1 MNDPVNYCDPSGH
14 FAISTF
20 LIAMA
25 VTSFVTWGLSEL
37 FGAQIVG
44 GAGSIANGISS
55 IFTGVSLLAFGPVGW
70 IAGTI
75 GIIAGVL
82 SIAFGTAEIQEGLGY
97 GNWINDIGISG
108 DSYIGLYI
116 GSNIVSSL
124 TAIGGNIYR
133 NSRLTSGVSRADKTG
148 RAYSRY
154 YQMEG
159 NRVKS
164 ITHYGKGGTPKYR
177 IDVLGRSHNK
187 MLPHKHNFVINNGY
201 VNKGSIDGIDYL
213 LWLLLGNWR

>member
-75 GIIAGVL
+75 GIIVGVL

-97 GNWINDIGISG
+97 GN
-108 DSYIGLYI
+108 
-116 GSNIVSSL
+116 
-124 TAIGGNIYR
+124 
-133 NSRLTSGVSRADKTG
+133 
-148 RAYSRY
+148 
-154 YQMEG
+154 
-159 NRVKS
+159 
-164 ITHYGKGGTPKYR
+164 
-177 IDVLGRSHNK
+177 
-187 MLPHKHNFVINNGY
+187 
-201 VNKGSIDGIDYL
+201 
-213 LWLLLGNWR
+213 